1 MKKNIHGGAWIKF
14 LIAVV
19 IILLGYFLR
28 LRLDR
33 LYEESTAVSESGTVT
48 EYSDGKWVGREL
60 SYAENVPS
68 DHPLLQL
75 FRKDFPDTEVIL
87 ACEEDLTDDGRRDLV
102 ILYSLLSD
110 KAAVLRYTPVWL
122 TVAENVADGVCR
134 YTEPIRAP
142 VENQKIHF
150 KNIDQKEE
158 IEFVLQG
165 SKGERIGYGIFRVMD
180 DKTVNLYG
188 EGMEE
193 C

>member
-1 MKKNIHGGAWIKF
+1 MKKKKRGGGWIRF

-19 IILLGYFLR
+19 IIVLGYFLR

-33 LYEESTAVSESGTVT
+33 LYENSAAGSGDGTVT
-48 EYSDGKWVGREL
+48 EYSDGKRVGREL
-60 SYAENVPS
+60 SYAENVPP

-75 FRKDFPDTEVIL
+75 FRRDYPDTEVIL

-110 KAAVLRYTPVWL
+110 KAAILQYTPVWL
-122 TVAENVADGVCR
+122 TVAENVADGTCK

-165 SKGERIGYGIFRVMD
+165 SKGERIGYGIFRVMN

-188 EGMEE
+188 EGMED